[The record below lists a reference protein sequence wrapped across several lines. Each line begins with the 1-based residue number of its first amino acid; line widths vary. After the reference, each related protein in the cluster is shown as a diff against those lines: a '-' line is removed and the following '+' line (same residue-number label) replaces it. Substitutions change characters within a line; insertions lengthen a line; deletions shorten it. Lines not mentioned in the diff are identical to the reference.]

1 MKKLLFLPVIF
12 AFIVSVVPAQNK
24 LFTMED
30 AVLNGRTFLAPKRLN
45 QLMWVKGSNNYSFVE
60 KGEVLMRGSAENNKT
75 ETIISLE
82 TLNQELKKNNIESYP
97 MFPLMSWENENTF
110 GFDNNNQRISFD
122 VKTKKIA
129 VAEKN
134 LGQGA
139 MGHDE
144 EPNTKT
150 IAYCIENNLYIYKNG
165 KKIQI
170 TNDSEK
176 NIVNGQS
183 VHRDE
188 FGIHKGT
195 FWSPKGD
202 YLAFYKM
209 NQTMV
214 SDYPITDYNT
224 RPASVKTIKYPFAG
238 DPSHQVSL
246 GVFNVSSGTTTF
258 IKTGEPLEQYLTNI
272 AWSPDEKHI
281 YIAVLN
287 RDQNHLKLNCYN
299 ASTGDFEKTLIE
311 EKNDKYVQP
320 LHPLTFLKNDEN
332 KFIWQSERDGFN
344 HFYLY
349 DIKGN
354 LIKQLT
360 KGNWEITELAG
371 FDASGEKVFYNATNP
386 NGLNRDL
393 FSLNI
398 KTNEIK
404 RLTKGDGTHTVFL
417 NDNASCFLDIFTNTE
432 TPRIISIYKTNG
444 EKIKEIL
451 NADNPVKDYKLG
463 AMSLFQIKSDLGDE
477 LNCRMF
483 KPVDFDSTKKY
494 PVIVYLYNG
503 PGIQLITN
511 SWLGGA
517 DLWYQY
523 MAQKGYIVFTL
534 DGHGSAHRGKAF
546 EQVTFR
552 NLGNAEMQDQLK
564 GVDYLK
570 SLTYVDSSRI
580 GVHGWSY
587 GGFMTTS
594 LMTRQPGVFKV
605 GVSGGPVIDWSYYE
619 IMYTERY
626 MDTPETNKSG
636 YESSNLLN
644 YISQLK
650 GKLMLIHGT
659 VDDVV
664 VWQHSVQYVKKAVDK
679 GVQIDY
685 FMYPGH
691 PHNVRGK
698 DRVHLMNKV
707 SSYFIENL

>member
-1 MKKLLFLPVIF
+1 MKKIFFCPILFL
-12 AFIVSVVPAQNK
+12 FIVSSSFAQNK
-24 LFTMED
+24 LFTMDD

-45 QLMWVKGSNNYSFVE
+45 QLMWIKGSNNYSYVE
-60 KGEVLMRGSAENNKT
+60 KGEILMKGYSQNSKT
-75 ETIISLE
+75 DTIISLE
-82 TLNQELKKNNIESYP
+82 NLNKVLKNNNIENSP
-97 MFPLMSWENENTF
+97 MFPLMAWENENSF
-110 GFDNNNQRISFD
+110 GFDLNNQRITFD
-122 VKTKKIA
+122 IKTKNISIL
-129 VAEKN
+129 EKK

-139 MGHDE
+139 IGQDE
-144 EPNTKT
+144 EPNSKAL
-150 IAYCIENNLYIYKNG
+150 AYAIENNLYVFKNG
-165 KKIQI
+165 KKIQV
-170 TNDSEK
+170 TNDLEK

-195 FWSPKGD
+195 FWSPKGNL
-202 YLAFYKM
+202 LAFYRM
-209 NQTMV
+209 DQTMV

-224 RPASVKTIKYPFAG
+224 KPATVKNIKYPFAG
-238 DPSHQVSL
+238 DQSHQVTL
-246 GVFNVSSGTTTF
+246 GVYDLEKNKTIFL
-258 IKTGEPLEQYLTNI
+258 KTGTPVDQYLTNI

-281 YIAVLN
+281 YIAVLT

-299 ASTGDFEKTLIE
+299 AISGEFEKTLLE

-320 LHPLTFLKNDEN
+320 LHTLKFLKNNSEQ
-332 KFIWQSERDGFN
+332 FIWQSERDGFN
-344 HFYLY
+344 HLYLY
-349 DIKGN
+349 DTKGN
-354 LIKQLT
+354 LLKQLT
-360 KGNWEITELAG
+360 KGNWEVTDLTD
-371 FDASGEKVFYNATNP
+371 FDAKGEKIFYTATNP
-386 NGLNRDL
+386 NGLNRD
-393 FSLNI
+393 FYSLNI

-404 RLTKGDGTHTVFL
+404 RLTKGEGSHFIIL
-417 NDNASCFLDIFTNTE
+417 NENGEYFLDNFSNIE
-432 TPRIISIYKTNG
+432 TPRLISIYKTNG
-444 EKIKEIL
+444 EKTNEIL
-451 NADNPVKDYKLG
+451 NAENPIKDFKLG
-463 AMSLFQIKSDLGDE
+463 ALSVFSIKSDLGDD

-483 KPVDFDSTKKY
+483 KPIDFDSTKKY

-503 PGIQLITN
+503 PGVQLITN
-511 SWLGGA
+511 SWLAGA
-517 DLWYQY
+517 DLWYHY
-523 MAQKGYIVFTL
+523 MAQKGFIVFTL
-534 DGHGSAHRGKAF
+534 DGHGSSHRGKAF

-552 NLGNAEMQDQLK
+552 NLGKVEMQDQLK
-564 GVDYLK
+564 GVNYLK
-570 SLTYVDSSRI
+570 SLSYVNPDRI
-580 GVHGWSY
+580 GIHGWSY
-587 GGFMTTS
+587 GGFMTSS
-594 LMTRQPGVFKV
+594 LMTREPGVFKV

-685 FMYPGH
+685 FVYPGH

-707 SSYFIENL
+707 SSYFIDNL